1 MAGGSVSGSIPGG
14 LAFIGGSA
22 FIGDSVVAVGGSSFD
37 TSSSSHTSFDDLSV
51 YSLLS
56 RGSRV
61 TTTFST
67 FFALWKPGH

>member
-37 TSSSSHTSFDDLSV
+37 TSSRRH
-51 YSLLS
+51 LL
-56 RGSRV
+56 
-61 TTTFST
+61 
-67 FFALWKPGH
+67 